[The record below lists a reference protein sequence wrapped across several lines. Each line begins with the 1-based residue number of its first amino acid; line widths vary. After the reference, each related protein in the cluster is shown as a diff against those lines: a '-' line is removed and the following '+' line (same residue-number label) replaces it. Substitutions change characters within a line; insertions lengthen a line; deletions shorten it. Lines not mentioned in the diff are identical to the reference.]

1 MFAVVMFF
9 DGESEEDL
17 AAGIEHVEEEVI
29 PALADAEGLHGWWL
43 VDREAGRRLSVL
55 VCDTQEQYDAGIA
68 RIQEARAKDP
78 DRRRPAPSS
87 VARFEV
93 YGSVTGGS

>member
-17 AAGIEHVEEEVI
+17 TAGIQHVEEEVI
-29 PALADAEGLHGWWL
+29 PALADAEGLRGWWL

-55 VCDTQEQYDAGIA
+55 VCDTQEHYDAGIA
-68 RIQEARAKDP
+68 RIQEARGKDP
-78 DRRRPAPSS
+78 DRHRPPPSS
-87 VARFEV
+87 VARFEI
-93 YGSVTGGS
+93 YGSVTGGH

>member
-17 AAGIEHVEEEVI
+17 AAGIEHVEDEVI
-29 PALADAEGLHGWWL
+29 PALADAEGLDGWWL

-55 VCDTQEQYDAGIA
+55 VCDTQEHFDAGIA

-78 DRRRPAPSS
+78 DRHRPAPSS
-87 VARFEV
+87 VARFEI

>member
-17 AAGIEHVEEEVI
+17 AAGIEHVEDEVI
-29 PALADAEGLHGWWL
+29 PALADADGLQGWWL

-55 VCDTQEQYDAGIA
+55 VCDTQEHFDAGIA

-87 VARFEV
+87 VARFEI
-93 YGSVTGGS
+93 YGSTTGAS

>member
-17 AAGIEHVEEEVI
+17 AAGIEHVEDEVI
-29 PALADAEGLHGWWL
+29 PALADADGLHGWWL

-78 DRRRPAPSS
+78 GRRRPAPSS
-87 VARFEV
+87 VARFEI

>member
-29 PALADAEGLHGWWL
+29 PALTDAEGLDGWWL
-43 VDREAGRRLSVL
+43 VDRETGRRLSVL
-55 VCDTQEQYDAGIA
+55 VCDTQEHFDAGIA

-87 VARFEV
+87 VARFEI
-93 YGSVTGGS
+93 YGSVKGAG

>member
-9 DGESEEDL
+9 DGESEDDL

-29 PALADAEGLHGWWL
+29 PALADAEGLDGWWL
-43 VDREAGRRLSVL
+43 VDRDAGRRLSVL
-55 VCDTQEQYDAGIA
+55 VCDTQEHYDAGIA
-68 RIQEARAKDP
+68 RIQAARAKAP

-87 VARFEV
+87 VARFEI
-93 YGSVTGGS
+93 YGSVTGGR